1 MSHPDGRARR
11 LTPDEIDRIVEM
23 RLRGV
28 PVRAVAEALDTTTRT
43 VQTHW
48 TRFREKDAKDR
59 DKKLHAVRAGY
70 VAQQEALADAAT
82 RDALDTDEPGERARA
97 IDAATKARMAAA
109 KLQGLDVQKVEH
121 TGADG
126 GPIQVVDPK
135 QELLERLARLAPDE
149 DTDGEG

>member
-1 MSHPDGRARR
+1 MTHPDGRARR
-11 LTPDEIDRIVEM
+11 LTPDEIDRIVDL

-28 PVRAVAEALDTTTRT
+28 PVRQVADMLETTTRT

-48 TRFREKDAKDR
+48 TRFRERDAKER

-82 RDALDTDEPGERARA
+82 RDALDADDTGERARA

-109 KLQGLDVQKVEH
+109 KLQGLDVQRVEH

-126 GPIQVVDPK
+126 GPIEVIDPK
-135 QELLERLARLAPDE
+135 AQLLERLARLAPEETDAADE
-149 DTDGEG
+149 